1 MALTN
6 TNLLIQM
13 SQIPATFTG
22 TPNDLAGEMVRRMR
36 IVSPSGAFFIFIGD
50 TEPTSNVGPWLKN
63 GTQWWV
69 WDDDTKR
76 YVPLDIT
83 QSQINWYWMSAS
95 TPPNSTPPLWLKTTQ
110 DQTETDPSHGQPIGW
125 YEFNG
130 TAWVPFLGIILSG
143 PTANRPSSPVEYQQ
157 FYDTDISVLIWWER
171 GQWRTV
177 SGVPGDIKFVTDEV
191 LANALTRY
199 PGWDL
204 YASGNQTLRGR
215 IIMQASKNADGSNPV
230 TVPPNVAQRRAGETF
245 GETDFVAINDTA
257 LDSAP
262 KTATQALFVVTA
274 SAAFFNP
281 QMVGQEIVFT
291 NGSPTV
297 TITAFTDS
305 THVTVN
311 ISQTVGA
318 TTFQIP
324 ASNVPYPPQVAA
336 WALVKL

>member
-1 MALTN
+1 MALVS
-6 TNLLIQM
+6 TNLIIQM
-13 SQIPATFTG
+13 AQLPPDFVG
-22 TPNDLAGEMVRRMR
+22 NPNDLAVEMVRRMR
-36 IVSPSGAFFIFIGD
+36 IVSPTGTNFFFVGD
-50 TEPTSNVGPWLKN
+50 TEPTSNLGPWLKN

-69 WDDDTKR
+69 WSDDTKR
-76 YVPLDIT
+76 YIPLDISA
-83 QSQINWYWMSAS
+83 SQVNWYWMSNS

-110 DQTETDPSHGQPIGW
+110 DQTEDDPSHGQPIGW

-130 TAWVPFLGIILSG
+130 TAWVPFVGIVLSG
-143 PTANRPSSPVEYQQ
+143 NTANRPTGAAEYQLY
-157 FYDTDISVLIWWER
+157 YDTDITVLIWWER

-177 SGVPGDIKFVTDEV
+177 SGVPGDIKFVSFATLDD
-191 LANALTRY
+191 ALTRN

-204 YASGNQTLRGR
+204 YGAGNQNLRGR
-215 IIMQASKNADGSNPV
+215 IIMQASENSDGSNPV

-245 GETDFVAINDTA
+245 GETDFVAINNSA

-274 SAAFFNP
+274 SAAFFNA
-281 QMVGQEIVFT
+281 QMVGQQIVFA

-297 TITAFTDS
+297 TITAFTDP
-305 THVTVN
+305 THVNVN

-318 TTFQIP
+318 TVFSIP
-324 ASNVPYPPQVAA
+324 GSNVPYPPQVAA